1 MVNNDILRRVR
12 YALNIKDRTM
22 LDIFKY
28 GENPI
33 THEELLNLLKREG
46 EEEFLKCSN
55 KVLEAFLDGLII
67 LKRGKQEPKD
77 GKEYTPVKITK
88 NKVAPPFK
96 EASFQ
101 IMYGKGITRVGEI
114 FELAVDNDVVSKS
127 GTWFSFGDIRLG
139 QGKENVKNRLE
150 VEKELFAQIEE
161 KVLEILKSGKQ
172 VKKAKKVELEDN
184 LEIEKEN
191 FEEIK
196 EDIVEE

>member
-28 GENPI
+28 GENLI

-46 EEEFLKCSN
+46 EEDFLKCSN

-88 NKVAPPFK
+88 NN
-96 EASFQ
+96 
-101 IMYGKGITRVGEI
+101 INNI
-114 FELAVDNDVVSKS
+114 
-127 GTWFSFGDIRLG
+127 
-139 QGKENVKNRLE
+139 
-150 VEKELFAQIEE
+150 
-161 KVLEILKSGKQ
+161 ILKKLKIALSLKSDDMLQIFKLAGL
-172 VKKAKKVELEDN
+172 ELSSSE
-184 LEIEKEN
+184 LSAV
-191 FEEIK
+191 FRK
-196 EDIVEE
+196 EDHKNYRVCGDKYIRNFLKGLTIYYRG